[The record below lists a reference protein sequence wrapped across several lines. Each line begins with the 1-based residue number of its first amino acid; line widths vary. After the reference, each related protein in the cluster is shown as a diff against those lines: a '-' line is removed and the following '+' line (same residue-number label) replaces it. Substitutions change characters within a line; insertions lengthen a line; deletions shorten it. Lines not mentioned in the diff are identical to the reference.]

1 MSLLIFLKIFAVCL
15 LGAMSPGPSMV
26 VVINN
31 AIFKNRLNGILTSI
45 GHGVGIGIYALFAV
59 LGIALIIKTNLYVF
73 NVIKFLSIIF
83 LVYLGVNLMIT
94 NDKLEFDGKNINS
107 GFTSFLQGL
116 SISLLNPKIFIWFI
130 AIYSQF
136 MSVDNDMI
144 FNTILILTAS
154 IIDAI
159 WYVILTLL
167 VTTNIALD
175 FIKDK
180 SVLLQKFV
188 GSVFII
194 IGFYYNRFNFLIF
207 QTKYNLIYLV

>member
-83 LVYLGVNLMIT
+83 LVYLGINLMNT
-94 NDKLEFDGKNINS
+94 NDKLEFDGKDINS

-116 SISLLNPKIFIWFI
+116 SISLLNPKIFIWFV

-194 IGFYYNRFNFLIF
+194 IGALLLIEL
-207 QTKYNLIYLV
+207 LI

>member
-1 MSLLIFLKIFAVCL
+1 MSLLVFLKIFAVCL
-15 LGAMSPGPSMV
+15 LGAISPGPSMV

-31 AIFKNRLNGILTSI
+31 AIFKSRLNGILTSI

-59 LGIALIIKTNLYVF
+59 LGIALIIKTNLFIF

-83 LVYLGVNLMIT
+83 LIYLGVKSIIA
-94 NDKLEFDGKNINS
+94 NDRLEFDGKDIRN

-116 SISLLNPKIFIWFI
+116 SISLLNPKIFIWFV

-136 MSVDNDMI
+136 MSVNNDMV

-154 IIDAI
+154 IVDAI
-159 WYVILTLL
+159 WYVILTIL
-167 VTTNIALD
+167 VTTKIALD

-180 SVLLQKFV
+180 SFILQKFV

-194 IGFYYNRFNFLIF
+194 VAALLLIEL
-207 QTKYNLIYLV
+207 LI

>member
-1 MSLLIFLKIFAVCL
+1 
-15 LGAMSPGPSMV
+15 MSPGPSMV

-94 NDKLEFDGKNINS
+94 NDKLEFDGKDINS

-116 SISLLNPKIFIWFI
+116 SISLLNPKIFIWFV

-136 MSVDNDMI
+136 MSLENGNV
-144 FNTILILTAS
+144 FNLTLILTAA
-154 IIDAI
+154 IVDAV

-167 VTTNIALD
+167 VTSNIALE
-175 FIKDK
+175 FLKNK
-180 SVLLQKFV
+180 NVLLKKFV

-194 IGFYYNRFNFLIF
+194 IGILLFVELLI
-207 QTKYNLIYLV
+207 

>member
-1 MSLLIFLKIFAVCL
+1 MSLLIFFKIFAVCL

-31 AIFKNRLNGILTSI
+31 AIFKSKLNGILTSI
-45 GHGVGIGIYALFAV
+45 GHGIGIGIYALFAV

-83 LVYLGVNLMIT
+83 LVYLGVKSIVAN
-94 NDKLEFDGKNINS
+94 NKLEFDEKNIS
-107 GFTSFLQGL
+107 AGFTSFLQGL
-116 SISLLNPKIFIWFI
+116 SISLLNPKIFIWFV

-136 MSVDNDMI
+136 MSVDNDII
-144 FNTILILTAS
+144 FNTILILTAG
-154 IIDAI
+154 IIDSI
-159 WYVILTLL
+159 WYVTLTLL

-175 FIKDK
+175 LIKDK

-188 GSVFII
+188 GIVFII
-194 IGFYYNRFNFLIF
+194 IGALLLIEL
-207 QTKYNLIYLV
+207 LI

>member
-1 MSLLIFLKIFAVCL
+1 MSLLIFFKIFAVCL

-31 AIFKNRLNGILTSI
+31 AIFKNRLNGFLTSI

-94 NDKLEFDGKNINS
+94 DDKLEFDGKDINS

-116 SISLLNPKIFIWFI
+116 SISLLNPKIFIWFV

-154 IIDAI
+154 IVDAI

-175 FIKDK
+175 FIKNK
-180 SVLLQKFV
+180 SFLLQKFV

-194 IGFYYNRFNFLIF
+194 ISALLLVELLI
-207 QTKYNLIYLV
+207 

>member
-45 GHGVGIGIYALFAV
+45 GHGVGISIYALFAV
-59 LGIALIIKTNLYVF
+59 LGIALIIKTNLFVF

-83 LVYLGVNLMIT
+83 LVYLGVNLVIT
-94 NDKLEFDGKNINS
+94 DDKLEFDGKDINS
-107 GFTSFLQGL
+107 GFISFLQGL
-116 SISLLNPKIFIWFI
+116 SISLLNPKIFIWFV

-194 IGFYYNRFNFLIF
+194 IGILLLIEL
-207 QTKYNLIYLV
+207 LI

>member
-45 GHGVGIGIYALFAV
+45 GHGVGISIYALFAV
-59 LGIALIIKTNLYVF
+59 LGIALIIKTNLFVF

-83 LVYLGVNLMIT
+83 LVYLGVKLIIA
-94 NDKLEFDGKNINS
+94 NDKLEFDGKDISS
-107 GFTSFLQGL
+107 GFTSFVQGL
-116 SISLLNPKIFIWFI
+116 SISLLNPKIFIWFV

-144 FNTILILTAS
+144 FNTILILTAG
-154 IIDAI
+154 IIDAM

-180 SVLLQKFV
+180 SVSLQKFV

-194 IGFYYNRFNFLIF
+194 IGALLLIEL
-207 QTKYNLIYLV
+207 LI

>member
-1 MSLLIFLKIFAVCL
+1 MSLLIFLKIFTVCL

-31 AIFKNRLNGILTSI
+31 AIFKNRFNGILTSI

-83 LVYLGVNLMIT
+83 LVYLGINLIIT
-94 NDKLEFDGKNINS
+94 KDKLEFNGKDISS
-107 GFTSFLQGL
+107 GLTSFLQGL
-116 SISLLNPKIFIWFI
+116 SISLLNPKIFIWFV

-144 FNTILILTAS
+144 FNTILILTAG
-154 IIDAI
+154 IIDAV

-194 IGFYYNRFNFLIF
+194 IGALLLIEL
-207 QTKYNLIYLV
+207 LI

>member
-83 LVYLGVNLMIT
+83 LVYLGINLMIT
-94 NDKLEFDGKNINS
+94 NDKLEFDGKDINS

-116 SISLLNPKIFIWFI
+116 SISLLNPKIFIWFV

-144 FNTILILTAS
+144 FNIILILTAS
-154 IIDAI
+154 IVDTI

-180 SVLLQKFV
+180 SVMLQKFV
-188 GSVFII
+188 GSIFII
-194 IGFYYNRFNFLIF
+194 IGALLFLE
-207 QTKYNLIYLV
+207 LLV

>member
-73 NVIKFLSIIF
+73 NVMKFLSIIF
-83 LVYLGVNLMIT
+83 LVYLGVNLMIN
-94 NDKLEFDGKNINS
+94 NDKLEFDEKDINS

-116 SISLLNPKIFIWFI
+116 SISLLNPKIFIWFV

-180 SVLLQKFV
+180 SVLLEKFV
-188 GSVFII
+188 GSIFII
-194 IGFYYNRFNFLIF
+194 IGTLLLIEL
-207 QTKYNLIYLV
+207 LI

>member
-83 LVYLGVNLMIT
+83 LVYLGVNLIIT

-194 IGFYYNRFNFLIF
+194 IGALLLIEL
-207 QTKYNLIYLV
+207 LI

>member
-1 MSLLIFLKIFAVCL
+1 MSLLIFFKIFAVCL

-116 SISLLNPKIFIWFI
+116 SISLLNPKIFIWFV

-194 IGFYYNRFNFLIF
+194 IGALI
-207 QTKYNLIYLV
+207 LIELLI

>member
-1 MSLLIFLKIFAVCL
+1 MSILIFLKIFAVCL
-15 LGAMSPGPSMV
+15 LGAISPGPSMV

-31 AIFKNRLNGILTSI
+31 AIFKSRLNGILTSI
-45 GHGVGIGIYALFAV
+45 GHGIGIGIYALFAV
-59 LGIALIIKTNLYVF
+59 LGIALIIKTNLYLF

-83 LVYLGVNLMIT
+83 LVYLGVKLIIS
-94 NDKLEFDGKNINS
+94 NDKLEFDAKDINS

-116 SISLLNPKIFIWFI
+116 SISLLNPKIFIWFV

-180 SVLLQKFV
+180 SVMLQKFV
-188 GSVFII
+188 GSIFII
-194 IGFYYNRFNFLIF
+194 IGALLLIEL
-207 QTKYNLIYLV
+207 LI

>member
-83 LVYLGVNLMIT
+83 LVYLGVKLIIA
-94 NDKLEFDGKNINS
+94 NDKLEFDGKNISS
-107 GFTSFLQGL
+107 GFTSFVQGL
-116 SISLLNPKIFIWFI
+116 SISLLNPKIFIWFV

-194 IGFYYNRFNFLIF
+194 IGALLLIEL
-207 QTKYNLIYLV
+207 LI